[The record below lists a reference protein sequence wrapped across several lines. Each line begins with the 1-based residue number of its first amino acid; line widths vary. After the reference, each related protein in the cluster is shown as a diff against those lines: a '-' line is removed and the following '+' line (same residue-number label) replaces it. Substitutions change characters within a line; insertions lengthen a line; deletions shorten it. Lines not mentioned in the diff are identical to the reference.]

1 MHELMMAGHAD
12 CRLLNHWQTIFGERM
27 NSNRLPRSA
36 RLAAAI
42 MTALATMGSAQANV
56 IVVNGV
62 CTLDKAIEVANSDF
76 PVVGCD
82 FSGNGRDTIEIIDAE
97 TVLTSELPPIISDID
112 FVGLGLTQRAISGDG
127 THRLFFIG
135 DEAHAPTVT
144 FSNIAFNGGA
154 ARGGNSTAGS
164 TGGGGAGAGAGL
176 GGALF
181 IYGGDVAVTES
192 SFTFN
197 SAVGGSAFGYV
208 KFGQYGTGSGSSGG
222 GGMFGAGGAGSDEN
236 SAGSGGGSGGFGG
249 GGGGGGD
256 TYAVETGGTNGGAGG
271 ASEFGSFASGGVAN
285 GSYPGSGDFGGGG
298 GGGAGSPSSPVPS
311 QSGAAGGF
319 GGGGGGGAGAGGSS
333 NSTIAGAGAPGGF
346 GGGGGAGGSSGFEF
360 GGGAGGS
367 GGFGGGGGAGGLGS
381 SIGGGGA
388 PGFGG
393 GGVFEGGGGGGAG
406 FGGAI
411 FIRSGQL
418 DLIASSFNN
427 NTSAIGSSS
436 GYPGTAKGGAVFALN
451 ILHDANGNDQG
462 MPAKL
467 PKVTGCANSFSG
479 NTATNAGA
487 ADVDNAATF
496 GVSRQGLAQSCDVV
510 FANGFDPAELPP

>member
-1 MHELMMAGHAD
+1 MNPNHFP
-12 CRLLNHWQTIFGERM
+12 RL
-27 NSNRLPRSA
+27 A

-42 MTALATMGSAQANV
+42 VSALTAVASAHASV
-56 IVVNGV
+56 IVVSGA
-62 CTLDKAIEVANSDF
+62 CTLDKAIEVANSDY
-76 PVVGCD
+76 PVAGCD
-82 FSGNGRDTIEIIDAE
+82 FSGNGRDTIEIIDPDTA
-97 TVLTSELPPIISDID
+97 LTGELPTVTSDID

-135 DEAHAPTVT
+135 DEGHEPTVT
-144 FSNIAFNGGA
+144 FANIAFNAGVA
-154 ARGGNSTAGS
+154 HGGNSTAGS

-176 GGALF
+176 GGAIF
-181 IYGGDVAVTES
+181 IYGGNVDVSDS

-197 SAVGGSAFGYV
+197 SAVGGSSSGYV
-208 KFGQYGTGSGSSGG
+208 KFGQDGSGTGSGGG
-222 GGMFGAGGAGSDEN
+222 GGMFGAGGAGADQN
-236 SAGSGGGSGGFGG
+236 TAGSTGGSGGFGG

-256 TYAVETGGTNGGAGG
+256 TYSVETGGTNGGAAG
-271 ASEFGSFASGGVAN
+271 ANAFGSFATGGVAN
-285 GSYPGSGDFGGGG
+285 GSYPDSGDFGGGG

-319 GGGGGGGAGAGGSS
+319 GGGGGGGGGAGGSI
-333 NSTIAGAGAPGGF
+333 NSHFPGAGAPGGF
-346 GGGGGAGGSSGFEF
+346 GAGGGAGGSSGFEY
-360 GGGAGGS
+360 GGGAGGG
-367 GGFGGGGGAGGLGS
+367 GGFGGGGGAGGLGN
-381 SIGGGGA
+381 SIGGPGA

-418 DLIASSFNN
+418 DLVASSFNN

-451 ILHDANGNDQG
+451 ILHNAGGNDQG

-467 PKVTGCANSFSG
+467 PKVTGCANTFSG
-479 NTATNAGA
+479 NTATNAGGT
-487 ADVDNAATF
+487 DVDNAATS
-496 GVSRQGLAQSCDVV
+496 GVSRQALVQSCDVV
-510 FANGFDPAELPP
+510 FANGFDPAVLPP

>member
-1 MHELMMAGHAD
+1 MNPNRFP
-12 CRLLNHWQTIFGERM
+12 RL
-27 NSNRLPRSA
+27 A

-42 MTALATMGSAQANV
+42 VSALTTVGSAHASV
-56 IVVNGV
+56 IVVNGT

-82 FSGNGRDTIEIIDAE
+82 FAGNGRDTIEIIDGE
-97 TVLTSELPPIISDID
+97 TALTGELPPIVSDID

-127 THRLFFIG
+127 LHRLFFIG
-135 DEAHAPTVT
+135 DEAHEPTVT
-144 FSNIAFNGGA
+144 FSNIAFNAGVA
-154 ARGGNSTAGS
+154 HGGNSTSGS

-181 IYGGDVAVTES
+181 IYAGNVGISDS

-197 SAVGGSAFGYV
+197 SAVGGSSSGYV
-208 KFGQYGTGSGSSGG
+208 KFGQAGSGSGSGGG
-222 GGMFGAGGAGSDEN
+222 GGMFGAGGAGADEN
-236 SAGSGGGSGGFGG
+236 SAGAGGSSGGFGS

-256 TYAVETGGTNGGAGG
+256 TYSVETGGTNGGAGG
-271 ASEFGSFASGGVAN
+271 SNAFGSFAAGGVAN

-319 GGGGGGGAGAGGSS
+319 GGGGGGGGGAGGSV
-333 NSTIAGAGAPGGF
+333 NSIIPGTGAPGGF
-346 GGGGGAGGSSGFEF
+346 GGGGGAGGSSGFEY

-367 GGFGGGGGAGGLGS
+367 GGFGGGGGAGGMGS
-381 SIGGGGA
+381 SIGGAGA

-418 DLIASSFNN
+418 DLVASSFNN

-451 ILHDANGNDQG
+451 ILHGANGNDQG

-467 PKVTGCANSFSG
+467 PKVTGCANTFSG
-479 NTATNAGA
+479 NTATNAGGTDA
-487 ADVDNAATF
+487 DNAATF
-496 GVSRQGLAQSCDVV
+496 GVSHQALVRSCDVV
-510 FANGFDPAELPP
+510 FASGFDPVELPP